1 MPRSGPGRWRQ
12 SVWSRWWCGAA
23 EGGFQPLEQARKR
36 VGLGRVQVGQQP
48 CEAFPELGLSRAQ
61 CPLSLLGQGERLSA
75 AVVGEALALEQ
86 AGALERCEQLRDGG
100 RRDSGAPGE
109 FGADDLALAD
119 RL

>member
-1 MPRSGPGRWRQ
+1 VFRPGRVWRWA
-12 SVWSRWWCGAA
+12 VRSRRWCGAA
-23 EGGFQPLEQARKR
+23 EGGFEPFEQAGESVCLRR
-36 VGLGRVQVGQQP
+36 RQIGEQP
-48 CEAFPELGLSRAQ
+48 REAFPEHGLSRAQ
-61 CPLSLLGQGERLSA
+61 RPLPLLGQGERLAA